1 MLVKVSE
8 NSFTAQP
15 KIKKANVSLKLAHS
29 CKQTFGNF
37 H

>member
-15 KIKKANVSLKLAHS
+15 KIKKANVNLKLAHS
-29 CKQTFGNF
+29 CKRTSGNF

>member
-8 NSFTAQP
+8 NSFTAQL
-15 KIKKANVSLKLAHS
+15 KIKKDNDSLKLAHS
-29 CKQTFGNF
+29 CKPTFGNF